1 MSGAIRINNALP
13 PRLLIAGLLSAVAFS
28 APARSAP
35 EAAVVAKVE
44 ENPGIVEAVSHL
56 VWVLSEAIGIASEGG
71 TITMP
76 GAQALAQ
83 YRIVCSAGELTSVT
97 RNYIAVGAYG
107 RRTWSVQVKGGGMPA
122 ENTASLRTA
131 LATICSM

>member
-1 MSGAIRINNALP
+1 MSSAIKINNALQS
-13 PRLLIAGLLSAVAFS
+13 RLLVAALLGTLAFP
-28 APARSAP
+28 APAPSAP

-44 ENPGIVEAVSHL
+44 QNPIVVEAVEHL

-76 GAQALAQ
+76 GARALAQ
-83 YRIVCSAGELTSVT
+83 YRIVCTAGELISVT
-97 RNYIAVGAYG
+97 RNHIAVGVYG

-122 ENTASLRTA
+122 ENTASLRSA
-131 LATICSM
+131 LAPICS